1 MSINED
7 ENSVK
12 INLLSKSYI
21 LHKRKIRE
29 AETQVVAR
37 NYEELRVA
45 HKICDH
51 IENVANELD
60 DKEKLIIESEV
71 LKGKTG
77 RWYDEYFSAPSYY
90 RIRKKAYSI
99 FLNSLEKWNNV

>member
-1 MSINED
+1 MEEKEQLDCI
-7 ENSVK
+7 K

-29 AETQVVAR
+29 AEMQIVAR
-37 NYEELRVA
+37 NYDELRVA

-51 IENVANELD
+51 IENVVNELD

-71 LKGKTG
+71 IKGKTG

-90 RIRKKAYSI
+90 RIRKRAYSI
-99 FLNSLEKWNNV
+99 FLNSLEK